1 MANEEAVSKGRLKRV
16 QDLFLRV
23 LPLISVGIPI
33 SVLYSLYPASF
44 EQTYHGRTFYLF
56 FMWLVALE
64 TILCWEKL
72 DTKRINKLKSSR
84 TVFFALALALPTIYV
99 IVANYYGFNSFMNEL
114 LANNLSSTDPMM
126 IQHAALAVLSI
137 EYLALAILFSLVIL
151 SMFGMKNLRE
161 FAVSTCFL
169 GALGFLFFLDNLYP
183 FGRFTPLQ
191 FFVPTTANLASQVL
205 NFLGYGTRII
215 LANDLTYGSV
225 PILTVKNFEWASF
238 GIAWPCAGVE
248 SLIVYAV
255 TVMLFLR
262 NTGISSK
269 KMLIY
274 FAIGAVVTYFI
285 NILRVVS
292 LFMIAVQKGSS
303 FTILDGDFQ
312 RFHNYYGMLY
322 SMTWIIA
329 YPLLILGTRFLW
341 GKITNARL
349 ESKTNI
355 INVKTL

>member
-1 MANEEAVSKGRLKRV
+1 MDRHVSGGRLRRLS
-16 QDLFLRV
+16 DLFLRV
-23 LPLISVGIPI
+23 LPLISVSIPI
-33 SVLYSLYPASF
+33 SILYLLYPASF

-56 FMWLVALE
+56 FVWLIALE

-72 DTKRINKLKSSR
+72 DSTKRINKLKSSK
-84 TVFFALALALPTIYV
+84 TVFSALALALPTIYV
-99 IVANYYGFNSFMNEL
+99 IVANYYGLNPFMNGL

-126 IQHAALAVLSI
+126 TQHAALAVLSI
-137 EYLALAILFSLVIL
+137 EYLILALLFPLVIL
-151 SMFGMKNLRE
+151 SMFGMRNLRE

-169 GALGFLFFLDNLYP
+169 GAIGFLFFMDNLYP
-183 FGRFTPLQ
+183 FGRFAPLQ

-215 LANDLTYGSV
+215 FANDLTYGSMPV
-225 PILTVKNFEWASF
+225 LVVRNFEWASF

-248 SLIVYAV
+248 SLIVYTV

-285 NILRVVS
+285 NVVRVVT
-292 LFMIAVQKGSS
+292 LFMIAIQKGSS
-303 FTILDGDFQ
+303 FTILDSDFQ

-329 YPLLILGTRFLW
+329 YPLLILGTRSLW
-341 GKITNARL
+341 KRIKDARAK
-349 ESKTNI
+349 SKTKMI
-355 INVKTL
+355 DAVPL